1 MGGLAVAA
9 THSTRKS
16 WRSSS
21 PRLPAKRNRRS
32 DDELHWRLGELD
44 DRERKRPAR
53 YQNERHQPGQN
64 EAGRI
69 SVHAYE
75 NRQLFVSRPFTNE
88 SLRLPYSHDM
98 KLQTCSSFRLI
109 APIVLFVGLV
119 NFLTMPAEEYSG
131 DAVSVRIAAVT
142 LINTGKWAVPADR
155 ASTFGERGQYFY
167 QNASGNW
174 YSKYGIL
181 NTLLYL
187 PILQLEKC
195 IKGEL
200 GDSSDSRP
208 LFLNLFNLVL
218 SCATACYLAL
228 IVRRYTKSVTT
239 VWIFVLSAFYATFW
253 WNYLR
258 AQTFEIYVTLFMLG
272 LYYHLVSGLD
282 RERAESDRV
291 VSSHLL
297 AAALFLGAL
306 CLSKSVYLILLPVLA
321 GVFALVRNPAQVEGV
336 RRQHSRW
343 FCCILW
349 FWLPLGLLICLMLG
363 SNAYRFGSPFNIGYT
378 QWVKENHLFTANILP
393 ALRGFFFSK
402 QRSIF
407 LNFPLMIFALPGW
420 PAFSKQHRVDAI
432 IALLFGIVLLIIN
445 SAFRNWQGATCYG
458 PRYLLPVAPILS
470 LPFIHVLGWLA
481 QSPDKIYKWAIRSMT
496 AGALLYSFLLQVEVN
511 TMPFFFWYYLKDVFD
526 EQRTG
531 QPIDYLNSHH
541 FGTINADYLIY
552 RKSGS
557 SPFKDQV
564 VDHLSSDEEDN
575 IDTLEDSTT
584 TSNYYWFRHLVPKP
598 KQE

>member
-1 MGGLAVAA
+1 
-9 THSTRKS
+9 
-16 WRSSS
+16 
-21 PRLPAKRNRRS
+21 
-32 DDELHWRLGELD
+32 
-44 DRERKRPAR
+44 
-53 YQNERHQPGQN
+53 
-64 EAGRI
+64 
-69 SVHAYE
+69 
-75 NRQLFVSRPFTNE
+75 
-88 SLRLPYSHDM
+88 M
-98 KLQTCSSFRLI
+98 KPQTCSPFRVFV
-109 APIVLFVGLV
+109 PIVLFVGLV

-131 DAVSVRIAAVT
+131 DAVSTRIAAVA

-181 NTLLYL
+181 NMVLYL
-187 PILQLEKC
+187 PVLELEKC
-195 IKGEL
+195 FTGEL
-200 GDSSDSRP
+200 VDTSNTRP
-208 LFLNLFNLVL
+208 LFLNLFNLVF
-218 SCATACYLAL
+218 SCATACYLVL
-228 IVRRYTKSVTT
+228 IVRRYTKSMMT
-239 VWIFVLSAFYATFW
+239 VWIFILSAFYATFW

-282 RERAESDRV
+282 SERAASSRAKR
-291 VSSHLL
+291 SHLL

-321 GVFALVRNPAQVEGV
+321 GVFALVQFHGPAKADGARHSS
-336 RRQHSRW
+336 RRL
-343 FCCILW
+343 FCWILW
-349 FWLPLGLLICLMLG
+349 FWLPLGFLICLMLG

-378 QWVKENHLFTANILP
+378 QWAQETHPFTANILP

-407 LNFPLMIFALPGW
+407 LNFPLMIFALPAW
-420 PAFSKQHRVDAI
+420 PAFSKRHPLDAI
-432 IALLFGIVLLIIN
+432 IALLFGVVLLVIN

-481 QSPDKIYKWAIRSMT
+481 RSPGRIYKSAIRSIT

-526 EQRTG
+526 DRRTG

-541 FGTINADYLIY
+541 FGTINADFLIY
-552 RKSGS
+552 LKSGS

-564 VDHLSSDEEDN
+564 VDHLSSDEEEN
-575 IDTLEDSTT
+575 LETLEDSNT
-584 TSNYYWFRHLVPKP
+584 TSNYYWFRHLVPKL
-598 KQE
+598 KEE

>member
-1 MGGLAVAA
+1 MVV
-9 THSTRKS
+9 
-16 WRSSS
+16 
-21 PRLPAKRNRRS
+21 P
-32 DDELHWRLGELD
+32 
-44 DRERKRPAR
+44 
-53 YQNERHQPGQN
+53 
-64 EAGRI
+64 
-69 SVHAYE
+69 V
-75 NRQLFVSRPFTNE
+75 
-88 SLRLPYSHDM
+88 
-98 KLQTCSSFRLI
+98 
-109 APIVLFVGLV
+109 VLFVVFV

-131 DAVSVRIAAVT
+131 DAASARIAAVT

-181 NTLLYL
+181 NMLLYV

-195 IKGEL
+195 VTGRL
-200 GDSSDSRP
+200 DDAPNSRP
-208 LFLNLFNLVL
+208 FFLNLFNLVL
-218 SCATACYLAL
+218 SCATAWYLVL
-228 IVRRYTKSVTT
+228 IVRRYTRSVATT
-239 VWIFVLSAFYATFW
+239 WIFVLSAFYATFW

-272 LYYHLVSGLD
+272 LFYHLVSGVD
-282 RERAESDRV
+282 SERAASDRV
-291 VSSHLL
+291 GSGHLL
-297 AAALFLGAL
+297 AAGIFLGAL
-306 CLSKSVYLILLPVLA
+306 CLSKSVYLILAPVVA
-321 GVFALVRNPAQVEGV
+321 GLFALVQFRNPAEAGGV
-336 RRQHSRW
+336 ARQHRRF
-343 FCCILW
+343 FCRVLW
-349 FWLPLGLLICLMLG
+349 FWLPLGFLLCLMLG

-378 QWVKENHLFTANILP
+378 QWAQEKHLFTANILP
-393 ALRGFFFSK
+393 ALHGFFFSK

-420 PAFSKQHRVDAI
+420 PAFSKQHRFDAI
-432 IALLFGIVLLIIN
+432 TALLFGVVLLLVN

-481 QSPDKIYKWAIRSMT
+481 RSQDKIYKMAIRSVI

-526 EQRTG
+526 NQRTG
-531 QPIDYLNSHH
+531 QPIHYLNSHH
-541 FGTINADYLIY
+541 FGTINADFLVYL
-552 RKSGS
+552 KSGS

-564 VDHLSSDEEDN
+564 VDHLTSDEEDN
-575 IDTLEDSTT
+575 MDTLVDSTT

>member
-1 MGGLAVAA
+1 
-9 THSTRKS
+9 
-16 WRSSS
+16 
-21 PRLPAKRNRRS
+21 
-32 DDELHWRLGELD
+32 
-44 DRERKRPAR
+44 
-53 YQNERHQPGQN
+53 
-64 EAGRI
+64 
-69 SVHAYE
+69 
-75 NRQLFVSRPFTNE
+75 
-88 SLRLPYSHDM
+88 
-98 KLQTCSSFRLI
+98 
-109 APIVLFVGLV
+109 
-119 NFLTMPAEEYSG
+119 
-131 DAVSVRIAAVT
+131 
-142 LINTGKWAVPADR
+142 
-155 ASTFGERGQYFY
+155 
-167 QNASGNW
+167 
-174 YSKYGIL
+174 
-181 NTLLYL
+181 
-187 PILQLEKC
+187 
-195 IKGEL
+195 
-200 GDSSDSRP
+200 
-208 LFLNLFNLVL
+208 
-218 SCATACYLAL
+218 
-228 IVRRYTKSVTT
+228 
-239 VWIFVLSAFYATFW
+239 
-253 WNYLR
+253 
-258 AQTFEIYVTLFMLG
+258 
-272 LYYHLVSGLD
+272 
-282 RERAESDRV
+282 
-291 VSSHLL
+291 
-297 AAALFLGAL
+297 
-306 CLSKSVYLILLPVLA
+306 VYLILLPVLA

-420 PAFSKQHRVDAI
+420 PAFSKQHRVDAV

>member
-1 MGGLAVAA
+1 
-9 THSTRKS
+9 
-16 WRSSS
+16 
-21 PRLPAKRNRRS
+21 
-32 DDELHWRLGELD
+32 LGELD

-69 SVHAYE
+69 SVDAYE

-98 KLQTCSSFRLI
+98 KLQTCSSFRLV

-131 DAVSVRIAAVT
+131 DAASVRIAAVT

-282 RERAESDRV
+282 RERGESDRV

-321 GVFALVRNPAQVEGV
+321 GVFALVRNPRQVEGV

-343 FCCILW
+343 FCYTLW
-349 FWLPLGLLICLMLG
+349 FWLPLGLSICLMLG

-378 QWVKENHLFTANILP
+378 QWVKENDLFTANILP

-432 IALLFGIVLLIIN
+432 IALLFGIVLLVIN

-481 QSPDKIYKWAIRSMT
+481 QSPDKIYKWAIRSVT

-552 RKSGS
+552 LKSGS

-575 IDTLEDSTT
+575 IDTLEDLTT

>member
-1 MGGLAVAA
+1 
-9 THSTRKS
+9 
-16 WRSSS
+16 
-21 PRLPAKRNRRS
+21 
-32 DDELHWRLGELD
+32 
-44 DRERKRPAR
+44 
-53 YQNERHQPGQN
+53 
-64 EAGRI
+64 
-69 SVHAYE
+69 
-75 NRQLFVSRPFTNE
+75 
-88 SLRLPYSHDM
+88 M
-98 KLQTCSSFRLI
+98 KPQTCSPFRVVV
-109 APIVLFVGLV
+109 PIVLLVGLV
-119 NFLTMPAEEYSG
+119 NFLTMPAEEYPG
-131 DAVSVRIAAVT
+131 DAVSVRIAGVT
-142 LINTGKWAVPADR
+142 LLNTGKWAVPAER

-167 QNASGNW
+167 QNASSNW
-174 YSKYGIL
+174 YSKYGVL
-181 NTLLYL
+181 NMLLYL

-195 IKGEL
+195 VTGEV
-200 GDSSDSRP
+200 GDTSNPRP

-218 SCATACYLAL
+218 SCATACYLVL

-282 RERAESDRV
+282 WERAASDRAG
-291 VSSHLL
+291 SSHLL

-321 GVFALVRNPAQVEGV
+321 GLFALVARNPAEADAV
-336 RRQHSRW
+336 RRQHRRL
-343 FCCILW
+343 FCYILW
-349 FWLPLGLLICLMLG
+349 FWLPLGFLICLMLG

-378 QWVKENHLFTANILP
+378 QWAQETHPFTANILP

-407 LNFPLMIFALPGW
+407 LNFPLMMFALPAW
-420 PAFSKQHRVDAI
+420 PTFTKQHRFDAI
-432 IALLFGIVLLIIN
+432 TALLFGVVLLVIN

-481 QSPDKIYKWAIRSMT
+481 RSPDKFYRLAIRSVIG
-496 AGALLYSFLLQVEVN
+496 GALLYSFLLQVEVN
-511 TMPFFFWYYLKDVFD
+511 TMPFFFWYYLKDVF
-526 EQRTG
+526 ENQRTG

-541 FGTINADYLIY
+541 FGTINGDFLIY
-552 RKSGS
+552 LKTGS

-564 VDHLSSDEEDN
+564 VDHLTSDEEDKM
-575 IDTLEDSTT
+575 DALLDSTT
-584 TSNYYWFRHLVPKP
+584 ASNYYWFRHLVPKP
-598 KQE
+598 KEE